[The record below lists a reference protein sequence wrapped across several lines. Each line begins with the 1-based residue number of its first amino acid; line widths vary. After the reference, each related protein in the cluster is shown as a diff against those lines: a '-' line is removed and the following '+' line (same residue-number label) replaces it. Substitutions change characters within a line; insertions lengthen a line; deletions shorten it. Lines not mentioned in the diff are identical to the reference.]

1 MRRYELT
8 DEEWDRLK
16 DLLPGREG
24 HVGKNATDN
33 RQFLNAVL
41 WIARTGAPWRDLPTR
56 YGDWKNTHR
65 RFSRWAQ
72 RGVWQQIFEA
82 LQLEG
87 DGIVMIDS
95 TVNRA
100 HQHAS
105 GAKGGLRQHVLDVLW
120 EG

>member
-41 WIARTGAPWRDLPTR
+41 
-56 YGDWKNTHR
+56 
-65 RFSRWAQ
+65 
-72 RGVWQQIFEA
+72 
-82 LQLEG
+82 
-87 DGIVMIDS
+87 
-95 TVNRA
+95 
-100 HQHAS
+100 
-105 GAKGGLRQHVLDVLW
+105 
-120 EG
+120 